1 MEQKIII
8 EALIKFDSIRI
19 VAAYKTKKIVFIHN
33 EEINLSK
40 KTSSAVIKKNIKDIF
55 QKIEN
60 KTNSKVNKINIIFDD
75 LMKKSECLEIS
86 TRILEEFSE
95 FGNNQ
100 VLSSRD
106 FENII
111 QKMVTKAKESET
123 SKQLISVIPFKFIFN
138 IFNSNVENCSES
150 FPIGL
155 NVSKIKSIFSIR
167 YMDKESYSRIVEYF
181 DSLNIEIENIALETQ
196 TLIYE
201 NKESNSSKI
210 DFSLVIKDNKS
221 ILISSENDI
230 VIKTDELNYSFEN
243 LVKKIAD
250 NFSISSYEAE
260 KLINSYGKVELK
272 ENEGNEIIYSSSLS
286 NTYTPIKKED
296 LTNIIKSFLK
306 SICQQANEIIC
317 SRFNESFIENSEIK
331 LLGQLSKIQNV
342 ENYCSKYF
350 ENINVISI
358 SNKENIFS
366 WNENYISA
374 ANYCNYIEM
383 INNKLNPETFYYNNN
398 DDYNRSNNLKRKHLI
413 DASKKQKALLA

>member
-75 LMKKSECLEIS
+75 LMKKSEYLEIS

-138 IFNSNVENCSES
+138 ISNSNVENCSES